1 MGTHITKLQYCNLY
15 IGDKY
20 DMSQFHIQ
28 DNIQPLKPF
37 SNHKILQRIF
47 HLKSIDR
54 FKSISLHTSTVMFLN
69 YAITCA
75 THKTMTSKQINQLSY
90 WRLCKGHARPQI
102 NVRAGISNW
111 KYQPQISAYTQ
122 CQTSRIAIVKRGGA
136 ATCGSSRCNFDF
148 AMRKGFTIFA
158 PNTYYK

>member
-75 THKTMTSKQINQLSY
+75 THKTMTSKQINQ
-90 WRLCKGHARPQI
+90 
-102 NVRAGISNW
+102 
-111 KYQPQISAYTQ
+111 QPY
-122 CQTSRIAIVKRGGA
+122 
-136 ATCGSSRCNFDF
+136 
-148 AMRKGFTIFA
+148 
-158 PNTYYK
+158 